1 MGSLEKRLVSLEER
15 FRIWPGSEEDEVRA
29 LLTQKA
35 IERLSLIELKV
46 LGEVLELKE
55 AHPDLSDAKRW
66 RLMTDTQRAM
76 EWEWRRVVKE
86 VARELEDEGGQHVGS
101 A

>member
-1 MGSLEKRLVSLEER
+1 LGRLEKRLASLEER
-15 FRIWPGSEEDEVRA
+15 YRIWRGPEEDEVRA

-35 IERLSLIELKV
+35 LERLTLIELKV

-55 AHPDLSDAKRW
+55 AHPDLSDAERW

-76 EWEWRRVVKE
+76 EPEWRRVVRE
-86 VARELEDEGGQHVGS
+86 VARELEAS